1 MGTSDQQSTSLAG
14 DAIDRLQFE
23 VDWPPYHVAAYLLD
37 GDAPILVDA
46 GVPEDGGRAAMIDR
60 LDDHG
65 YDPADLGAVVVTHP
79 HTDHTGQVPLFREAG
94 VPVYAPQAALDQL
107 NRDEKDLVAGVREI
121 GRSVGLDAER
131 LETEAER
138 ACDSLRR
145 NSRLLDPDH
154 ATGFGFGESFTVAGQ
169 PFEAIHTP
177 GHQIHHASLAATIDG
192 ESVMF
197 SGDTLIEPFRAAAL
211 HVGIDY
217 GAYEAI
223 DAYYDSME
231 TYAGRDVDC
240 VYPGHGPIFTDY
252 AGTVAGTREKLDD
265 LVGDTLAAVEVVG
278 PATPLTIVDE
288 RVGET
293 SHPAHLLDTLGALG
307 TLEHRGEVEYHT
319 DEGVRSYETV

>member
-14 DAIDRLQFE
+14 DAVTRLQFE
-23 VDWPPYHVAAYLLD
+23 VDWPPYHVAAYLID
-37 GDAPILVDA
+37 GEAPILVDA
-46 GVPEDGGRAAMIDR
+46 GVPEDGGRGAMIER
-60 LDDHG
+60 LDDCG

-107 NRDEKDLVAGVREI
+107 DRDEGDLVAGVREI
-121 GRSVGLDAER
+121 GRSLGLDAER

-145 NSRLLDPDH
+145 NRRLVDPDH
-154 ATGFGFGESFTVAGQ
+154 AEGFAFGESVTVAGQ
-169 PFEAIHTP
+169 QFEPLHTP

-192 ESVMF
+192 ESVLF

-223 DAYYDSME
+223 DAFYESMD
-231 TYAGRDVDC
+231 TYAGRDVDR
-240 VYPGHGPIFTDY
+240 VFPGHGPIFTDY
-252 AGTVAGTREKLDD
+252 SGTVAETREDLDD
-265 LVGDTLAAVEVVG
+265 LVRDTLAAVDVVG
-278 PATPLTIVDE
+278 PATPLSIVTE

-293 SHPAHLLDTLGALG
+293 SHPAKLLDTLGALG
-307 TLEHRGEVEYHT
+307 TLDRRDELTYHT
-319 DEGVRSYETV
+319 DEGVRYYETV